1 MRKHLEEKELLHI
14 GILGIDKGEGVT
26 SLAVGMASY
35 LQGMRCKKTA
45 MLEMNTEGEFADIRT
60 TYFGKNYKSFRKSKL
75 GRLHSVFPSDSI
87 AKETGLS
94 EQRLGHKSIFRPC
107 AEISLIV
114 LKSYIGFS
122 DRQPVEHLNGT
133 YTIRYSAEL

>member
-1 MRKHLEEKELLHI
+1 MTAKTGEISELRYDQDTKYFRNPPNFGL
-14 GILGIDKGEGVT
+14 
-26 SLAVGMASY
+26 Y
-35 LQGMRCKKTA
+35 R
-45 MLEMNTEGEFADIRT
+45 IR
-60 TYFGKNYKSFRKSKL
+60 YFGKNYKSFRKSKL

-114 LKSYIGFS
+114 LKSYTGFS

>member
-60 TYFGKNYKSFRKSKL
+60 TYFGKTIKKR
-75 GRLHSVFPSDSI
+75 R
-87 AKETGLS
+87 
-94 EQRLGHKSIFRPC
+94 
-107 AEISLIV
+107 
-114 LKSYIGFS
+114 LKSLK
-122 DRQPVEHLNGT
+122 PVI
-133 YTIRYSAEL
+133 IRESQRANTQRSATWDMTAL